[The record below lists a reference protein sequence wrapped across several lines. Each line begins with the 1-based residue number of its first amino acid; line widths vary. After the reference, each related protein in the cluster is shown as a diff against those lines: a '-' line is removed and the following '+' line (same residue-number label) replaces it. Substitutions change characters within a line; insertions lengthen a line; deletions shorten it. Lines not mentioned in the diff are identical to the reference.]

1 MDRAYDLVLFGATSF
16 VGQITT
22 RNLVSRCADENLSWA
37 IAGRNAE
44 KLESVANETGAFDVP
59 RMVVEAADEDAV
71 RKMVQSAK
79 LVIST
84 VGPYAQYGSMVIE
97 ACAQTGTDYCDLSGE
112 PHWMAQMIEAHHE
125 TAVSTGARIV
135 HACGFDSIPSDMGT
149 WFTQQAAQAANKQ
162 PCNQIELI
170 VKGMSGTASGG
181 TIASMMNMME
191 EVSEDPSLA
200 KVLSNPM
207 ALVPKDQRSK
217 TRQPSVTR
225 VREHK
230 EENLWLAPFVM
241 AATNTKIVHRSN
253 ALLDFAYGED
263 FRYSE
268 EMATGSGPLGMAK
281 AGAMAGGL
289 GGFAGLARLK
299 PTRGL
304 LAKVL
309 PKPGDG
315 PSPKQQEKGFFNIIL
330 RGTDADG
337 NVTRTK
343 VTGDRDPG
351 YGSTAKMLTEAA
363 ITLLRTSRTNTGGGF
378 WTPAAAMGGPL
389 IDNLEAHAGLTFE
402 VLDS

>member
-1 MDRAYDLVLFGATSF
+1 MDREYDLVLFGATSF
-16 VGQITT
+16 VGQIAT

-44 KLESVANETGAFDVP
+44 KLESVANEMGAFDVP
-59 RMVVEAADEDAV
+59 RLVVDAADEESV
-71 RKMVQSAK
+71 QKMVQSAR
-79 LVIST
+79 LAIST
-84 VGPYAQYGSMVIE
+84 VGPYAKYGSMVVA
-97 ACAQTGTDYCDLSGE
+97 ACAESGTDYCDLAGE
-112 PHWMAQMIEAHHE
+112 PQWMAQMIETHHE

-135 HACGFDSIPSDMGT
+135 HACGFDSIPSDMGV
-149 WFTQQAAQAANKQ
+149 WFTQQAAHAANKQ

-191 EVSEDPSLA
+191 EVSQDAALA

-207 ALVPKDQRSK
+207 VLVPAEQRPK
-217 TRQPSVTR
+217 TRQPSLTR

-253 ALLDFAYGED
+253 ALLGFAYGKD

-281 AGAMAGGL
+281 AGMLAGGL
-289 GGFAGLARLK
+289 GGFAGLARIK

-309 PKPGDG
+309 PKPGEG
-315 PSPKQQEKGFFNIIL
+315 PTPKQQEKGFFNIVL

-343 VTGDRDPG
+343 VKGDRDPG

-363 ITLLRTSRTNTGGGF
+363 ITLLRTPHTTTGGGF

>member
-1 MDRAYDLVLFGATSF
+1 MDREYDLVLFGATSF

-22 RNLVSRCADENLSWA
+22 RNLVARCADENLSWA

-59 RMVVEAADEDAV
+59 RLVVDAADEESV
-71 RKMVQSAK
+71 RKMVQSAR

-84 VGPYAQYGSMVIE
+84 VGPYAQYGSMVVA
-97 ACAQTGTDYCDLSGE
+97 ACAETGTDYCDLAGE
-112 PHWMAQMIEAHHE
+112 PHWMAQMIEAHQE
-125 TAVSTGARIV
+125 TAGSTGARIV
-135 HACGFDSIPSDMGT
+135 HACGFDSIPSDMGV
-149 WFTQQAAQAANKQ
+149 WFTQQAAYATNKRS
-162 PCNQIELI
+162 CNLIELI

-191 EVSEDPSLA
+191 EVSQDAALA

-207 ALVPKDQRSK
+207 VLVPEEQRPK
-217 TRQPSVTR
+217 TRQPSLTR

-230 EENLWLAPFVM
+230 EEDLWLAPFLM

-253 ALLDFAYGED
+253 ALLGFAYGED

-268 EMATGSGPLGMAK
+268 EMATGSGPVGMAK

-289 GGFAGLARLK
+289 GGFAGLARIK
-299 PTRGL
+299 PTRAL

-309 PKPGDG
+309 PKPGEG
-315 PSPKQQEKGFFNIIL
+315 PTPKQQEKGFFNIIL
-330 RGTDADG
+330 RGTDAEG
-337 NVTRTK
+337 KVTRTK

-363 ITLLRTSRTNTGGGF
+363 ITLLRTPRTTTGGGF
-378 WTPAAAMGGPL
+378 WTPASSMGGPL
-389 IDNLEAHAGLTFE
+389 IDNLEAHAGLKFS
-402 VLDS
+402 VL

>member
-1 MDRAYDLVLFGATSF
+1 MDREYDLVLFGATSF

-22 RNLVSRCADENLSWA
+22 RNLVSRCAQENLSWA

-44 KLESVANETGAFDVP
+44 KLESVANEAGAYDVP
-59 RMVVEAADEDAV
+59 RMIVDAADDEAV
-71 RKMVQSAK
+71 RKMVQSAR

-84 VGPYAQYGSMVIE
+84 VGPYAQYGSMVVA
-97 ACAQTGTDYCDLSGE
+97 ACAEAGTDYCDLAGE
-112 PHWMAQMIEAHHE
+112 PHWMAQMIDAHHE
-125 TAVSTGARIV
+125 TAVASGARIV
-135 HACGFDSIPSDMGT
+135 HACGFDSIPSDMGV
-149 WFTQQAAQAANKQ
+149 WFTQQAANAANSQ
-162 PCNQIELI
+162 ACIQIELI

-191 EVSEDPSLA
+191 EVSQDAALA

-207 ALVPKDQRSK
+207 VLVPEEQRPK
-217 TRQPSVTR
+217 TRQPSLTR

-253 ALLDFAYGED
+253 ALLGFAYGED

-281 AGAMAGGL
+281 AGMLAGGL
-289 GGFAGLARLK
+289 GGFAGLARIK

-309 PKPGDG
+309 PKPGEG
-315 PSPKQQEKGFFNIIL
+315 PSPEQQEKGFFNIIL
-330 RGTDADG
+330 RGTDG
-337 NVTRTK
+337 EENVTRTK

-363 ITLLRTSRTNTGGGF
+363 ITLLRTPRTTTGGGF
-378 WTPAAAMGGPL
+378 WTPASSMGGPL

-402 VLDS
+402 VLD